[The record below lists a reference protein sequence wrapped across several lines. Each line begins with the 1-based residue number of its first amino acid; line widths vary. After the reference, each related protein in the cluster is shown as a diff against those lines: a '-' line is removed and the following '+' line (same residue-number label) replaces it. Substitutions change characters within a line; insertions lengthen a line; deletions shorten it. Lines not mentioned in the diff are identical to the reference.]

1 MVKIDT
7 TLLSTC
13 KAPGPGET
21 RGYQFAGRTTRPSGA
36 TPRTDEEGTHGGQ
49 MGPLSFDRPDVD
61 LWPMVD
67 IGTSAVSSS
76 LETKPHEG
84 AYPTDIPLSSFDS
97 QLQMS
102 SAVYLFR

>member
-7 TLLSTC
+7 NLSLTC

-21 RGYQFAGRTTRPSGA
+21 RGHQFAGRTTRPSGA
-36 TPRTDEEGTHGGQ
+36 TPRTDEEGSHCGQ

-67 IGTSAVSSS
+67 IGTSAVSLSR
-76 LETKPHEG
+76 ETRLQEG
-84 AYPTDIPLSSFDS
+84 AYPTDIPLSAFDS

>member
-7 TLLSTC
+7 NLSLTC
-13 KAPGPGET
+13 KAPGPEEA

-36 TPRTDEEGTHGGQ
+36 TPRTDEEGARDGQ

-67 IGTSAVSSS
+67 IGTSAVSLSR
-76 LETKPHEG
+76 ETRLQEG
-84 AYPTDIPLSSFDS
+84 AYPTDIPLSSFVVEN
-97 QLQMS
+97 QMI